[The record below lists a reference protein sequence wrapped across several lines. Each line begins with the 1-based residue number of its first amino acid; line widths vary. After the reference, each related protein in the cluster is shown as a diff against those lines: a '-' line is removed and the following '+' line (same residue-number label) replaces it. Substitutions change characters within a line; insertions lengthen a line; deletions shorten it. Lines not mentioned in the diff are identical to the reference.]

1 MICFQTSSMNKAIL
15 LSVLFLFSITID
27 GYTQNQHDIDSL
39 KKDQILH
46 RDQEKQFLTLVRLT
60 DLLKYNSPD
69 EALGYIQ
76 KAYQLS
82 KTKSQKLE
90 AIIRM
95 ADMYYSRSEYSL
107 SMDYVVKSID
117 YATEMENKGLLAEAY
132 RILGRINMDI
142 GKYEACSENFYNSLK
157 LFEEIADK
165 NGISR
170 AFNSIGNLYFVQK
183 QYNKSL
189 EYVQKSLMFSKTI
202 GDTVGISRNLNNL
215 AACYASLGKFT
226 SVDKYIREAIS
237 LNKKFGLKIWEG
249 INYQNMGGF
258 FNERRINDSILLYFN
273 KASQV
278 FISMKSYSNLA
289 LVYLDLSDYYKNTGD
304 PIREIDFS
312 KQAFDIAEKYHFKKI
327 KIEAA
332 EMLHNIF
339 LRRNDLKNAYHYST
353 IQYQLKDSL
362 RLEESLV
369 KLSQLE
375 LQYSFDKKEQ
385 EKKIIQQKHNFIIA
399 IIIIILVLSFLIIL
413 LLFTRQKM
421 KARNARLEQQR
432 LQDEVEFKNKELTL
446 NVMNLIK
453 KNEILTEFS
462 KKLYLIE
469 QKTKNEE
476 TKEEIYQL
484 SKDIEHTI
492 DSKIWEEFERRFIQ
506 VHGKFYS
513 RLMDK
518 YPDLT
523 PNELKLCA
531 FLKLNMSSKDI
542 CELTGQ
548 QISAIEIARHR
559 LRKKL
564 GISNTQTNLIV
575 FLSQI

>member
-1 MICFQTSSMNKAIL
+1 MNKAIL

-39 KKDQILH
+39 KKDLILH

-60 DLLKYNSPD
+60 DLLKYNGPD

-183 QYNKSL
+183 QYDKSL
-189 EYVQKSLMFSKTI
+189 EYVQKSLMLSKTI
-202 GDTVGISRNLNNL
+202 GDTIGISRNLNNL

-258 FNERRINDSILLYFN
+258 FNERRINDSTLLYFN
-273 KASQV
+273 KACQV

-304 PIREIDFS
+304 PVREIDFS

-332 EMLHNIF
+332 EMLHHIF
-339 LRRNDLKNAYHYST
+339 LKRNDLKNAYYYST

-399 IIIIILVLSFLIIL
+399 IVIIILVLSFLIIL

-421 KARNARLEQQR
+421 KARNACLEQQR

-462 KKLYLIE
+462 KKLLLIE

-492 DSKIWEEFERRFIQ
+492 DSKIWEEFEKRFIQ

>member
-1 MICFQTSSMNKAIL
+1 MNKAIL

>member
-1 MICFQTSSMNKAIL
+1 M
-15 LSVLFLFSITID
+15 LS
-27 GYTQNQHDIDSL
+27 
-39 KKDQILH
+39 
-46 RDQEKQFLTLVRLT
+46 
-60 DLLKYNSPD
+60 
-69 EALGYIQ
+69 
-76 KAYQLS
+76 
-82 KTKSQKLE
+82 
-90 AIIRM
+90 
-95 ADMYYSRSEYSL
+95 
-107 SMDYVVKSID
+107 
-117 YATEMENKGLLAEAY
+117 
-132 RILGRINMDI
+132 
-142 GKYEACSENFYNSLK
+142 
-157 LFEEIADK
+157 
-165 NGISR
+165 
-170 AFNSIGNLYFVQK
+170 
-183 QYNKSL
+183 
-189 EYVQKSLMFSKTI
+189 
-202 GDTVGISRNLNNL
+202 
-215 AACYASLGKFT
+215 
-226 SVDKYIREAIS
+226 
-237 LNKKFGLKIWEG
+237 
-249 INYQNMGGF
+249 
-258 FNERRINDSILLYFN
+258 
-273 KASQV
+273 
-278 FISMKSYSNLA
+278 
-289 LVYLDLSDYYKNTGD
+289 
-304 PIREIDFS
+304 
-312 KQAFDIAEKYHFKKI
+312 
-327 KIEAA
+327 
-332 EMLHNIF
+332 
-339 LRRNDLKNAYHYST
+339 YST

-375 LQYSFDKKEQ
+375 FQYSFDKKEQ
-385 EKKIIQQKHNFIIA
+385 EKRIIQQKNNFIIA
-399 IIIIILVLSFLIIL
+399 IIIIILILSFLIIL
-413 LLFTRQKM
+413 LLFTKQKM

-492 DSKIWEEFERRFIQ
+492 DSKIWEEFEKRFIQ

-513 RLMDK
+513 SLMDK

-542 CELTGQ
+542 SELTGQ

>member
-1 MICFQTSSMNKAIL
+1 MNKGIL
-15 LSVLFLFSITID
+15 LSVLFLFSITINS
-27 GYTQNQHDIDSL
+27 YTQNQHDIDSL
-39 KKDQILH
+39 KKDLILH

-60 DLLKYNSPD
+60 DLLKYNDPD

-183 QYNKSL
+183 QYDKSL
-189 EYVQKSLMFSKTI
+189 EYVQKSLMLSKTI
-202 GDTVGISRNLNNL
+202 GDTIGISRNLNNL

-258 FNERRINDSILLYFN
+258 FNERRINDSTLLYFN
-273 KASQV
+273 KACQV

-304 PIREIDFS
+304 PVREIDFS

-332 EMLHNIF
+332 EMLHHIF

-462 KKLYLIE
+462 KKLLLIE

>member
-1 MICFQTSSMNKAIL
+1 MNKSIL
-15 LSVLFLFSITID
+15 LSVLFLFSITINS
-27 GYTQNQHDIDSL
+27 YTQNQHDIDSL
-39 KKDQILH
+39 KKDLILH

-60 DLLKYNSPD
+60 DLLKYNGPD

-183 QYNKSL
+183 QYDKSL
-189 EYVQKSLMFSKTI
+189 EYVQKSLMLSKTI
-202 GDTVGISRNLNNL
+202 GDTIGISRNLNNL

-258 FNERRINDSILLYFN
+258 FNERRINDSTLLYFN
-273 KASQV
+273 KACQV

-332 EMLHNIF
+332 EMLHHIF
-339 LRRNDLKNAYHYST
+339 LKRNDLKNAYYYST

-399 IIIIILVLSFLIIL
+399 IVIIILVLSFLIIL

-492 DSKIWEEFERRFIQ
+492 DSKIWEEFEKRFIQ

-513 RLMDK
+513 SLMDK